1 MSRLRTVPAAAAK
14 SPAERL
20 RAAAG
25 RGARSLAPSPD
36 CSAVLSRPQRKV
48 QRRAPRRHAE
58 ALSGAARRRHAS
70 LESNICRGA
79 STVLAAHPSAAA
91 SDCSGG
97 HQRGECRSKPQ
108 PFVLFRVKKSPR
120 QSRKVTRVWVV
131 LALIL
136 LTALTRLSRAVD
148 PASADRRRQPEPI
161 LSARRF
167 VTSQSASVVRD
178 TARADVAK
186 AVSLSLGPQRSNPQ
200 MKALILNGCA
210 RSHHRIGARRK
221 RHRIALFDARLGTRT
236 PSGRPLHDGALTNAH
251 KTLPFGSRVRVTN
264 HANGRSVVVTTL
276 TPLHPFETSRSESEA
291 SSTLTFEGASVRDTK
306 TGMRSPSR
314 LKADGMASRYVCER
328 PRC

>member
-25 RGARSLAPSPD
+25 RGARSLARSPD
-36 CSAVLSRPQRKV
+36 CSEVLSRPQRKV

-91 SDCSGG
+91 SSCSGG
-97 HQRGECRSKPQ
+97 HQRGECQSKTQ

-148 PASADRRRQPEPI
+148 PASADRRRQRNLFCPRGVSSHRNPPQWFAI
-161 LSARRF
+161 RRGPM
-167 VTSQSASVVRD
+167 SQ
-178 TARADVAK
+178 K
-186 AVSLSLGPQRSNPQ
+186 LFSLSLGPQRSNPQ

-221 RHRIALFDARLGTRT
+221 RHRIALRRA
-236 PSGRPLHDGALTNAH
+236 
-251 KTLPFGSRVRVTN
+251 
-264 HANGRSVVVTTL
+264 
-276 TPLHPFETSRSESEA
+276 
-291 SSTLTFEGASVRDTK
+291 
-306 TGMRSPSR
+306 TGDKDPQRSPSPR
-314 LKADGMASRYVCER
+314 WCIDQRAQDIAVRQPRARYQSRER
-328 PRC
+328 AQRGRHNSHSTPSLGDVAIGVRGFFHAYIRRGVFGIRRRG

>member
-1 MSRLRTVPAAAAK
+1 LQQPPVVREDTN
-14 SPAERL
+14 
-20 RAAAG
+20 
-25 RGARSLAPSPD
+25 GAN
-36 CSAVLSRPQRKV
+36 V
-48 QRRAPRRHAE
+48 
-58 ALSGAARRRHAS
+58 
-70 LESNICRGA
+70 
-79 STVLAAHPSAAA
+79 
-91 SDCSGG
+91 
-97 HQRGECRSKPQ
+97 RSKTQ

-236 PSGRPLHDGALTNAH
+236 PRWCIDRRAQDIAVRQPRARYQ
-251 KTLPFGSRVRVTN
+251 SRER
-264 HANGRSVVVTTL
+264 AQRG
-276 TPLHPFETSRSESEA
+276 LHPLETSRSESED
-291 SSTLTFEGASVRDTK
+291 SSTLTFEEASVRDTK